1 MFTFVG
7 EELEVLRTGCFK
19 YFELGGECIQ
29 GPVSLLSGIKQSPL
43 LLAAHF
49 FAVAFYAI
57 WVMFT
62 HPHPIYSPSSKKPTY
77 VTPTIDQYPSLL
89 LKSIRVFYTACIVF
103 GPLLWSEIRWWSPSD
118 TARRNKVLAGMAR
131 VAIPVLVAIGC
142 AFAYG
147 GGWRVGL
154 AL

>member
-29 GPVSLLSGIKQSPL
+29 GPVSLLSGFVPFIQLFNPSPSPPPFRRIKQSPL

-62 HPHPIYSPSSKKPTY
+62 HPHPTYSPSSKKPTY

-89 LKSIRVFYTACIVF
+89 LKSIRVVRPSFSLPPTTATNILPC
-103 GPLLWSEIRWWSPSD
+103 S
-118 TARRNKVLAGMAR
+118 VLHSMYRLRASF
-131 VAIPVLVAIGC
+131 V
-142 AFAYG
+142 
-147 GGWRVGL
+147 VGD
-154 AL
+154 